1 MDNRHTPAD
10 SGVLLAHTIESD
22 ERPTCPSRTSG
33 VHWAATVRH
42 QSFNGGQRAYPD
54 GLKADTAR
62 PQQGHC
68 VQPEEPRRSAKS
80 RLYQDPPVQERSDH
94 FLPRKKV
101 KTDSKQLQNERV
113 SSSRRAEETSPPT
126 RSNDSQCHCY
136 QSVSQE
142 SKDEAQHQFVGRD
155 LRIPYD
161 SNDQPYP
168 ERSAGMCDY
177 DSDTSSS
184 SDSYTLRRRRSHDS
198 PWKSQQF
205 RVAKRDDAEAQ
216 TASVSGPH
224 TQAIFSGEA
233 TAVEADDDMN
243 DNWMNLLNDVGSL
256 LFPGI
261 TGNVYAEELQMAGD
275 YRRPPEATVTTAER
289 TDDVA
294 LTIGHGTD
302 VVLNVP
308 SDYPALVAIRT
319 ESRGTSPL
327 PQVETESIAV
337 GTEIMS
343 PIELPSE
350 VSLAAI
356 MTAVI
361 NYHGET
367 INQLVTR
374 ILSDRPIELFP
385 DRQRE
390 TLKTLVTLAAFNFR
404 AAGRQ
409 MHQKLT
415 EAREEW
421 NNLGEDADEF
431 QLLEFQDRAREGTD
445 AYLNNLVK

>member
-1 MDNRHTPAD
+1 
-10 SGVLLAHTIESD
+10 
-22 ERPTCPSRTSG
+22 
-33 VHWAATVRH
+33 
-42 QSFNGGQRAYPD
+42 
-54 GLKADTAR
+54 
-62 PQQGHC
+62 
-68 VQPEEPRRSAKS
+68 
-80 RLYQDPPVQERSDH
+80 
-94 FLPRKKV
+94 
-101 KTDSKQLQNERV
+101 
-113 SSSRRAEETSPPT
+113 
-126 RSNDSQCHCY
+126 
-136 QSVSQE
+136 
-142 SKDEAQHQFVGRD
+142 
-155 LRIPYD
+155 
-161 SNDQPYP
+161 
-168 ERSAGMCDY
+168 
-177 DSDTSSS
+177 
-184 SDSYTLRRRRSHDS
+184 
-198 PWKSQQF
+198 
-205 RVAKRDDAEAQ
+205 
-216 TASVSGPH
+216 
-224 TQAIFSGEA
+224 
-233 TAVEADDDMN
+233 
-243 DNWMNLLNDVGSL
+243 MNLLNDVEPF

-261 TGNVYAEELQMAGD
+261 SGNVYAEELQMAGD
-275 YRRPPEATVTTAER
+275 YRRPPEATVTTAAR

-308 SDYPALVAIRT
+308 SDYPAPIAVHT

-327 PQVETESIAV
+327 PQVETESVAV
-337 GTEIMS
+337 GTEIMA
-343 PIELPSE
+343 PIELPGE

-356 MTAVI
+356 TTAVI